1 MAASK
6 NRHSRPK
13 EPARPGAP
21 KTHLERSPVFVR
33 TILDTI
39 LDGLLTVDES
49 GVLLSFNRAAEK
61 IFGYEAEE
69 ILGRNVSVLMAE
81 PHRSAHDG
89 YLRRYLEERD
99 ARVIGRLLTLEGLR
113 KDGTVFPMDLTVTEM
128 EVGGRRA
135 FVGLCRDATDRLRAE
150 EDLRLSEERFR
161 KLVQNAM
168 DFLAVLD
175 EEGVIRYA
183 NPAAETIL
191 GYSLQALEGASLLE
205 ILHPDDVGPIRSV
218 LQGAAR
224 TDGEVFFANFRIRR
238 PDGRY
243 AILESLGTNLLR
255 DPAIRGLVLNA
266 KDLTESQRAVENL
279 RLFHR
284 ALSSSRNGVVITD
297 PSQPDNPI
305 IFVNSAFE
313 RMTGYSVSEAAGRNC
328 RFLHGKDADQ
338 PGLEEIRRAVRE
350 RREGSAVLRN
360 YRKDG
365 TPFWNE
371 LQIFPVRD
379 DFGTVTHFVG
389 IQNDISE
396 RVAAE
401 EALRRSETQ
410 FKAIFDA
417 SPVGI
422 ALVDAEGRPFASNPA
437 LCEMLGY
444 TAEELRGLT
453 FADFTDARDLYLDLK
468 FFRGLMA
475 GQREGYRMEK
485 RYVRKDGTVF
495 WGALNVALARG
506 LKGEPLFAI
515 GMVADVTQRREAESA
530 MRNRD
535 AVLEA
540 SSAAAERLLRG
551 EDWSRSIGGALER
564 LGQALQV
571 GSAALYEKPSAECR
585 AERRAMWF
593 DPDACGSPHDQP
605 PPVCRPE
612 WLPRAWVEGLEAGEA
627 KSASPADAS
636 GGFPADSP
644 WQGRSI
650 AFLPIFAGR
659 EWWGILVLAEHRQ
672 VRRWSLAELDVFKT
686 FAGTLGAAIQRQRDL
701 AALQESEGR
710 TRSLI
715 DNMLGGLVSLQK
727 DGVIEMV
734 NPAAE
739 RIFGYSREEMVGRHV
754 SQLIAVPEGE
764 DPGDFFRR
772 ALVQALGRVTE
783 WEAIRKGGE
792 IFPVELSLFEFR
804 SPAGRRYAG
813 SIQDISQ
820 RREVDRLKKEFVSTV
835 SHELRTPLTSIR
847 GSLGLLQGGVAGEMP
862 AQARALVDIALKN
875 SERLVRLINDILD
888 MEKIEAGR
896 MAFDLRDSD
905 LAALLHQAVEANRG
919 FAHQY
924 GQTIA
929 LETPPAHGTLLVRV
943 DVDRFQ
949 QVVTNLLSNAIKFS
963 PENGTVSLRAEPSGR
978 RVRVSVT
985 DRGPGI
991 PEAFRS
997 KIFGKFAQADSS
1009 DTRKKGGT
1017 GLGLSIAKAIVEKM
1031 GGSMDF
1037 TTEEGK
1043 GTTFF
1048 FDLPLLAPADSTS
1061 LPDGQGTPAT
1071 PPAGSERP
1079 LILHVEDDPDV
1090 LEVVRGIVCE
1100 IADVVSAR
1108 SLEEARRLLDESS
1121 FQLVLLDLTLPDG
1134 GGAELLPEL
1143 RDRSVPAL
1151 VFSAEDRALEMP
1163 PAVAG
1168 FLVKGATSNENLRQA
1183 VEDALARGKPI
1194 RRPDP

>member
-6 NRHSRPK
+6 DRRSRPK
-13 EPARPGAP
+13 NPVRPGAP
-21 KTHLERSPVFVR
+21 EARLECNPVFVR
-33 TILDTI
+33 AILDTI
-39 LDGLLTVDES
+39 LDGVLTVDGS
-49 GVLLSFNRAAEK
+49 GVLLSFNRAAES
-61 IFGYEAEE
+61 IFGYGAEE
-69 ILGRNVSVLMAE
+69 VLGRNVSVLMAE

-89 YLRRYLEERD
+89 YLRRYLEEGD

-113 KDGTVFPMDLTVTEM
+113 KDGTAFPMDLTVTEM
-128 EVGGRRA
+128 EVGGRRG
-135 FVGLCRDATDRLRAE
+135 FVGLCRDATARLRAE

-191 GYSLQALEGASLLE
+191 GYSPQTLEGTSLLE
-205 ILHPDDVGPIRSV
+205 LLHPDDVAPIRSV
-218 LQGAAR
+218 LKGAAR

-297 PSQPDNPI
+297 PSQPDNPV

-313 RMTGYSVSEAAGRNC
+313 QMTGYSVSEAAGRNC
-328 RFLHGKDADQ
+328 RFLYGKDGDQ

-350 RREGSAVLRN
+350 KREGSAVLLN

-371 LQIFPVRD
+371 LQVFPVRD

-389 IQNDISE
+389 IQNDISG

-410 FKAIFDA
+410 FKSIFDA

-453 FADFTDARDLYLDLK
+453 FADFTDSRDVYLDLK
-468 FFRGLMA
+468 FFRDLMA

-495 WGALNVALARG
+495 WGTLNVALARG

-515 GMVADVTQRREAESA
+515 GMVADVTQRRDAESA
-530 MRNRD
+530 MRHRD

-564 LGQALQV
+564 LGQALQI
-571 GSAALYEKPSAECR
+571 SAAALYEKPSAECR
-585 AERRAMWF
+585 AERRALWY

-605 PPVCRPE
+605 PPECRPE
-612 WLPRAWVEGLEAGEA
+612 WLPRAWVAGLEAGEA
-627 KSASPADAS
+627 ESASPADAAA
-636 GGFPADSP
+636 GFPPDSP
-644 WQGRSI
+644 WLGRSV
-650 AFLPIFAGR
+650 AFLPILAGR
-659 EWWGILVLAEHRQ
+659 EWWGILVLEEHRQ

-715 DNMLGGLVSLQK
+715 DNMLGGLISLQS

-764 DPGDFFRR
+764 DPRAYFRR
-772 ALVQALGRVTE
+772 ASSQAIGRVTE
-783 WEAIRKGGE
+783 WEAVRKDGE
-792 IFPVELSLFEFR
+792 VFPVELSLFEFR

-813 SIQDISQ
+813 NIQDISQ
-820 RREVDRLKKEFVSTV
+820 RREVERLKREFVSTV

-847 GSLGLLQGGVAGEMP
+847 GSLGLLQGGVAGEIP
-862 AQARALVDIALKN
+862 AQAQTLVDIALKN

-905 LAALLHQAVEANRG
+905 VASLLLQAVDANRG

-929 LETPPAHGTLLVRV
+929 LEMPPAHGGLSVRV

-963 PENGTVSLRAEPSGR
+963 PENGTVSLRAEALGER
-978 RVRVSVT
+978 IRVSVT

-997 KIFGKFAQADSS
+997 RVFSKFAQADSS

-1031 GGSMDF
+1031 GGSMGF
-1037 TTEEGK
+1037 FTEEGK

-1048 FDLPLLAPADSTS
+1048 FDLPLLAPAE
-1061 LPDGQGTPAT
+1061 
-1071 PPAGSERP
+1071 AGSHSTEQVTEAAPPEGSGRP
-1079 LILHVEDDPDV
+1079 RILHVEDDPDV
-1090 LEVVRGIVCE
+1090 LEVVRGIVGE
-1100 IADVVSAR
+1100 TADVVSAR
-1108 SLEEARRLLDESS
+1108 SLEEARRLLDEFS
-1121 FQLVLLDLTLPDG
+1121 FHLVLLDLTLPDG
-1134 GGAELLPEL
+1134 GGAGLLPEL
-1143 RDRSVPAL
+1143 EGRSIPAL
-1151 VFSAEDRALEMP
+1151 VFSAKDKALEMP
-1163 PAVAG
+1163 PAVTE
-1168 FLVKGATSNENLRQA
+1168 FLVKGATSNEDLRRA
-1183 VEDALARGKPI
+1183 VENALARRGPA
-1194 RRPDP
+1194 RMPDP